1 MRTLT
6 VDEVDAVS
14 GGVAPAVATFGL
26 GALQGGVSSHMAGG
40 SPAQIAASALAG
52 GASATFAGIAA
63 IKALC
68 AGERLMVATA
78 SMGYFG
84 AQVLVG
90 K

>member
-6 VDEVDAVS
+6 VYEVDAVS
-14 GGVAPAVATFGL
+14 GGVAPAV
-26 GALQGGVSSHMAGG
+26 V
-40 SPAQIAASALAG
+40 
-52 GASATFAGIAA
+52 TFAGIAA

-68 AGERLMVATA
+68 AGERSMAATA

-90 K
+90 KQSQPTGDENS